1 MYATPI
7 FYPAEIVPESFRFI
21 QTFNPIYAVMNS
33 CRAVFLDGTLYDPMQ
48 LLFAMASG
56 IIALLIGL
64 FVFYRYQDKF
74 ILNI

>member
-1 MYATPI
+1 
-7 FYPAEIVPESFRFI
+7 
-21 QTFNPIYAVMNS
+21 
-33 CRAVFLDGTLYDPMQ
+33 MQ